1 MALAGKVSQLS
12 AALGGATDSL
22 SRRVCTPMSPFALMI
37 RSLSL
42 HIFFVLQ
49 YVLVLLHV
57 ESYGT
62 WHHIYVYF
70 ASPTEGTAAVSDR
83 CA

>member
-37 RSLSL
+37 RSLYTYFLFYTVTVRTRTASRREL
-42 HIFFVLQ
+42 RYLAPYICIFC
-49 YVLVLLHV
+49 
-57 ESYGT
+57 E
-62 WHHIYVYF
+62 
-70 ASPTEGTAAVSDR
+70 PN
-83 CA
+83 